1 MNNVNAQCCNEE
13 KYLKYR
19 MFDMS
24 WVEVKEWLEKTD
36 TVIVPVGSIEQ
47 HGPALPCGVDSY
59 AGYYVC
65 LEAAV
70 KADVPVAPLMPYGY
84 SCMTLAAVWC
94 STASKRSFSAPAIP
108 PIPLPSTA

>member
-47 HGPALPCGVDSY
+47 HGPALPGTDRGREKSTVVHFGKLRGTGDYDERCDR
-59 AGYYVC
+59 
-65 LEAAV
+65 AV
-70 KADVPVAPLMPYGY
+70 RVPVPVTG
-84 SCMTLAAVWC
+84 
-94 STASKRSFSAPAIP
+94 F
-108 PIPLPSTA
+108 

>member
-59 AGYYVC
+59 AGYYV
-65 LEAAV
+65 
-70 KADVPVAPLMPYGY
+70 
-84 SCMTLAAVWC
+84 
-94 STASKRSFSAPAIP
+94 
-108 PIPLPSTA
+108 

>member
-59 AGYYVC
+59 EIGRAHV
-65 LEAAV
+65 
-70 KADVPVAPLMPYGY
+70 
-84 SCMTLAAVWC
+84 
-94 STASKRSFSAPAIP
+94 
-108 PIPLPSTA
+108 